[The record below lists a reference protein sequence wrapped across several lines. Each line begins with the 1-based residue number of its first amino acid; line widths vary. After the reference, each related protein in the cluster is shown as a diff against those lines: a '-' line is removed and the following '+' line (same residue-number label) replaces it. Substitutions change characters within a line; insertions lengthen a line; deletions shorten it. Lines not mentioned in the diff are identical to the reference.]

1 MSHPVTHP
9 APFRSSVMTVKP
21 EWIDF
26 NGHLN
31 MAYYNVLFD
40 QCADE
45 IYGDLGFGPDYHAA
59 TGNTTYVAEFHLA
72 YVRELHVNDPVTVTF
87 HLVDF
92 DAKRFHS
99 YQEIWHNDGWLAAT
113 GEALTLHVDQSG
125 PRVAPMPADV
135 LSNVTRVAAA
145 HSKLPRPDRLG
156 ASIGIRRP

>member
-1 MSHPVTHP
+1 MT
-9 APFRSSVMTVKP
+9 APFRSSIMTVRP
-21 EWIDF
+21 EWVDY

-31 MAYYNVLFD
+31 MAYYNLLFD

-45 IYGDLGFGPDYHAA
+45 VYERIGFGPDYHQT

-87 HLVDF
+87 QLIDF

-99 YQEIWHNDGWLAAT
+99 YQEIWHQDGWLAAT

-125 PRVAPMPADV
+125 PKVAPMPDDV
-135 LSNVTRVAAA
+135 LNKVRTLADE
-145 HSKLPRPDRLG
+145 HSSLPRPSAVG
-156 ASIGIRRP
+156 ASIGIRRK